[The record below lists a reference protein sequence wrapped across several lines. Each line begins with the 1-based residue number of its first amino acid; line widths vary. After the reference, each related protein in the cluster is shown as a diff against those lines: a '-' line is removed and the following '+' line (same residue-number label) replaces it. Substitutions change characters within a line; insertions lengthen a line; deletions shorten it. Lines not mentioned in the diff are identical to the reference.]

1 MAKPH
6 KKYVGKFLAI
16 DVRYNS
22 SKVTRLGLTVSKKFG
37 DAHCRN
43 RFKRL
48 VREAFRLSYDALV
61 IGVDLNIRPRF
72 SAHDAYMGDV
82 QAELVKFLAKSS

>member
-22 SKVTRLGLTVSKKFG
+22 SQVTRLGLTVSKKFG
-37 DAHCRN
+37 DACHRN

-48 VREAFRLSYDALV
+48 VREAFRLSYGTLV
-61 IGVDLNIRPRF
+61 AGVDLNIRPRF
-72 SAHDAYMGDV
+72 NAHGAAMGDV
-82 QAELVKFLAKSS
+82 QAELIKFLAKDS